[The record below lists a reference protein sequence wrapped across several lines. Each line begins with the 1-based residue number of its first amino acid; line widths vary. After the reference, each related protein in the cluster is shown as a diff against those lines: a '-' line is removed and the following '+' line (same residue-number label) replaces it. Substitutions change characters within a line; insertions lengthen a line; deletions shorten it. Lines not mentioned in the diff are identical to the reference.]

1 LTCLLG
7 LGFGVGCGGDVESR
21 MAEVRALQDVGQ
33 FAASVEE
40 LREILTLAPN
50 LPEANWRLGLAL
62 VQMGEPSRAVWPL
75 QKASESSEYEI
86 RAGLLLA
93 STYLQ
98 TKNFDEAIRAASRV
112 LEKDPGRQAALR
124 IRANANLAAR
134 HLEEALRDTTRLVEL
149 YPDDYG
155 VRALHATVLADSGHI
170 EEAEREHALLK
181 KMGEQSDDP
190 AFRSRS
196 CLAPATFAWEFLRDL
211 EKARVL
217 YEDCASQIPTEPV
230 PLNHMMG
237 FFDSIGEEQRA
248 TALIRSAVNAAP
260 ESLPLR
266 HSFAMRLRNTGDAKS
281 AEGVLL
287 EAVESFGSAAAWRLL
302 ANFYRLENRPQEA
315 LEAAEK
321 VAELTGGGGDRI
333 RFTQADILIDLG
345 QLDRAE
351 ELASRIE
358 QPTYAQLI
366 RGRILLMRGDPK
378 GASAAFERGIR
389 AWPDN
394 ASARYLAGVAA
405 RESGDLDRA
414 ISEFREAV
422 RANNAETD
430 AALEL
435 ARIHHQ
441 RGEYPLALSFSN
453 QALLGRGGLDQPE
466 AYVIAARAATQLN
479 RIESARGAIEAL
491 RELGHLS
498 IATQELAIL
507 ERERSGPQRALEVI
521 EASGLDPTDPAN
533 EEVLQQLAEILTL
546 LERSE
551 EALLKI
557 DAALARNP
565 ESAALHELRGLV
577 LLRDGRRDE
586 SRAAFERALELDP
599 RAARSVAGL
608 ASIAAEE
615 GDPGRAIELFDRAAG
630 LDRQEGG
637 NYAYSAAQLVLAA
650 GDQQAAEA
658 RLRQIAQRNPDVIGA
673 RNDLAWIL
681 SEKGEELDLALA
693 LARDAYRRKPSPEIL
708 DTLGWVYFK
717 RGELERAVELL
728 EIASS
733 KRPESPSIRYRLG
746 AALSKA
752 GDEQRAREV
761 LEEALAA
768 GAFPEADAARREL
781 AQLDRS

>member
-1 LTCLLG
+1 
-7 LGFGVGCGGDVESR
+7 LGFGVGCGGGVESR

-40 LREILTLAPN
+40 LREILTQSPN

-112 LEKDPGRQAALR
+112 LEKDAGRQAAMR

-134 HLEEALRDTTRLVEL
+134 HLDEALRDTTRLVEL

-181 KMGEQSDDP
+181 KMGEQSDDL

-217 YEDCASQIPTEPV
+217 YEDCASQNPTEPV

-237 FFDSIGEEQRA
+237 FFDSIGEQERA

-266 HSFAMRLRNTGDAKS
+266 HSFAMRLRNTGDVKS

-287 EAVESFGSAAAWRLL
+287 EAVENFGSAAAWRLL

-315 LEAAEK
+315 LEATEK

-351 ELASRIE
+351 EVASRIE

-378 GASAAFERGIR
+378 GASAAFEKGIR

-394 ASARYLAGVAA
+394 ARARYLAGVAA
-405 RESGDLDRA
+405 RESGDLHRA
-414 ISEFREAV
+414 VSEFREAV
-422 RANNAETD
+422 RANNAETN

-435 ARIHHQ
+435 ARIHQQ
-441 RGEYPLALSFSN
+441 RGEYQQALSFAN
-453 QALLGRGGLDQPE
+453 QALLGRGGLDQPD

-479 RIESARGAIEAL
+479 RIESARSSIEAL
-491 RELGHLS
+491 RELGHPS

-533 EEVLQQLAEILTL
+533 AEVLQQLAEVLTL
-546 LERSE
+546 LDRTE

-565 ESAALHELRGLV
+565 EGAALHELRGLA
-577 LLRDGRRDE
+577 LLRDGRWGE
-586 SRAAFERALELDP
+586 SRAAFERALALDP

-608 ASIAAEE
+608 ASITAEE
-615 GDPGRAIELFDRAAG
+615 GDPARAVELFDRAAA
-630 LDRQEGG
+630 LDPLGG
-637 NYAYSAAQLVLAA
+637 GDYAYSAAQLVLAT
-650 GDQQAAEA
+650 GDLDAAEA
-658 RLRQIAQRNPDVIGA
+658 RLRQIAQGSPDVIGA

-681 SEKGEELDLALA
+681 AEKGEDLDLALA
-693 LARDAYRRKPSPEIL
+693 LVRDAYRRRASPEIL

-717 RGELERAVELL
+717 RGEIERAVELL

-733 KRPESPSIRYRLG
+733 KRPESPSIRYRFG
-746 AALSKA
+746 VVLSRA

-768 GAFPEADAARREL
+768 GPFPEAEEARREL